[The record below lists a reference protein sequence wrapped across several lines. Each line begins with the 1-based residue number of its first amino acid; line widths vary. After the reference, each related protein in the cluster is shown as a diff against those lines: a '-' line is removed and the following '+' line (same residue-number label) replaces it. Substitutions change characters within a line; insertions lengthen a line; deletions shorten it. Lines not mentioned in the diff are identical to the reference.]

1 MQRLIAFIE
10 HNIHIML
17 FVLLQAMCG
26 VLLFSLNPYQ
36 QASFTHSAA
45 FITDKSNELS
55 STVTDYFNLQ
65 QQNNLLQAQVSTQ
78 FKNDARSSLFFMND
92 TITLRDTSRH
102 KLFNVVPAEVVY
114 NTIYKASNI
123 FIINKGIKN
132 GIQKN
137 MGVISSQG
145 LAGIVLQSNENYSSV
160 MSLLHINMNVIPT
173 INNLE
178 YYTGL
183 KWDNANPQTLKI
195 TGLNKLE
202 EIKVGDKVYTGRS
215 SLLFPAGILI
225 GEISKL
231 ETSPS
236 SQYFT
241 THVKTATNFRN
252 MDYVY
257 VIVNKD
263 IDQLSPLLL
272 DND

>member
-17 FVLLQAMCG
+17 FVLLQAMCA

-102 KLFNVVPAEVVY
+102 KLFDVVPAEVVY

-137 MGVISSQG
+137 GRHLISRSCW
-145 LAGIVLQSNENYSSV
+145 
-160 MSLLHINMNVIPT
+160 HC
-173 INNLE
+173 
-178 YYTGL
+178 
-183 KWDNANPQTLKI
+183 I
-195 TGLNKLE
+195 TK
-202 EIKVGDKVYTGRS
+202 
-215 SLLFPAGILI
+215 
-225 GEISKL
+225 
-231 ETSPS
+231 
-236 SQYFT
+236 
-241 THVKTATNFRN
+241 
-252 MDYVY
+252 
-257 VIVNKD
+257 
-263 IDQLSPLLL
+263 
-272 DND
+272 